1 MSKNILI
8 YLHGFNSSPQSDKA
22 QQVMEFIKQHAC
34 DIELVMPQLHH
45 SPLAAWQQIEQISDA
60 YQGQS
65 VGVVGSSLGG
75 FFATLLANKLGVKA
89 VLINP
94 AVKPHRLIDLLLGEQ
109 YNSYT
114 KQHYII
120 TTAHEE
126 ELSKLDVNSLKQAAD
141 FWVLLQQADETLN
154 YRDALAFYQGARI
167 TLEPLGDHSFEG
179 FNRYLSALVG
189 FLFEKQNLST

>member
-8 YLHGFNSSPQSDKA
+8 YLHGFNSSPQSIKA
-22 QQVMEFIKQHAC
+22 QQVAEFVKQHAR
-34 DIELVMPQLHH
+34 DIELVMPQLQN
-45 SPLAAWQQIEQISDA
+45 SPMAAWQQIAQMADT
-60 YQGQS
+60 YQGQT

-94 AVKPHRLIDLLLGEQ
+94 AVRPHRLIDLLLGEQ

-114 KQHYII
+114 NEHYIV

-126 ELSKLDVNSLKQAAD
+126 ELSLLDIKSLEQAAD

-154 YRDALAFYQGARI
+154 YRDALAFYHGARI

-179 FNRYLSALVG
+179 FNRYLSALVE
-189 FLFEKQNLST
+189 FLFEKQTLST